1 MISEKYLLIKDKIKV
16 RNIRNINNINKKNI
30 ILLIRKITI

>member
-1 MISEKYLLIKDKIKV
+1 MIIEKYLLIKDKIKV